1 MNMKQRTIFNSTFFN
16 FLLGFIIILSISL
29 TISFITGRLDKQIA
43 KAKDAALTI
52 FSGIINDLSN

>member
-1 MNMKQRTIFNSTFFN
+1 MKQRTIFNSTFFN